1 MTSLGTIS
9 VLIVEDN
16 ESDAQLDVLAL
27 EDAGYQVKWR
37 RVQEATELGAALEEN
52 GWDLVLSDHRMP
64 RFDAFDAL
72 NVLRDSWV
80 DIPLIVVS
88 GAIGEE
94 TAVAVMHEGAA
105 DFVSKDRLGR
115 LGAVVGVHL
124 REAENRRRRRIAE
137 DALLES
143 QERFEQAFENAP
155 IGIALMALDGQW
167 TRVNRALSAIT
178 GYSAEELLT
187 KRSNEISHPD
197 DIDADVEPRHRL
209 VAGEIGDYKVEKRY
223 LSAQGEIVW
232 VSLSVSLVRDPRGE
246 PCYYIYQVE
255 DIGERKRADEAARAS
270 DARTRAMLESAPDAM
285 VIATQAGTISL
296 VNVQTERLFGHSRD
310 ELTGQQVGLLLPEH
324 LRGEHAERVAGFFR
338 NPVAGSKGAE
348 LELVGRRKDGTEF
361 PVEVILSPMPDGQ
374 STAVSASIRDITERK
389 LAEQELRAARDAA
402 LEASR
407 LKSDFVANVSH
418 EIRTPLSGVVGLS
431 ELLLGTRL
439 DTDQRQL
446 VEGVCTSADAL
457 MSVINDILDFSKI
470 EAGKLE
476 LDIDDFSP
484 RKLVKDVCTIVAGAA
499 AQKGINLTVAVD
511 RIVPRSVR
519 TDGNRWR
526 QVLANL
532 LKNAVKFTPTGQVVV
547 RVSATMAQ
555 GAVPQ
560 LRVEIRDTG
569 IGIAPQDLERLF
581 ESFAQADP
589 STTRQYGGTGLGLA
603 ISKRLV
609 DLMGG
614 QIGVNSTLGRGSTF
628 WFTVPVQDAAL
639 DADGR
644 QHDQPL
650 DARAVVVEAASPED
664 RAMSSALPVSD
675 GCSARPRVLVA
686 EDNEV
691 NQLVAVRLLE
701 KCGYRVDIAENG
713 REAVRMSQQGGYT
726 AIFMDCQMPKLDGYS
741 AALVIRR
748 LEGEARHTPII
759 ALTAHTMKGDRDKC
773 LAYGMD
779 DYVAKPF
786 RLAAV
791 TALIDR
797 RPDLRSC
804 GTRGLC
810 GQDPPAGRARHF
822 DPAPLSDIG
831 DADTESQLI
840 SMFIDQTT
848 RYLPRLSAAIATAD
862 GGRLQRL
869 AHMLKESAA
878 TVGAT
883 RIAELCGELCQIA
896 KGDITPEASEITS
909 QLAGALQ
916 ETTTAIT
923 AYKLGGVSR
932 RILADC

>member
-1 MTSLGTIS
+1 MTRLGAIS

-27 EDAGYQVKWR
+27 EDAGYEVQWR

-72 NVLRDSWV
+72 NVLRASRV

-88 GAIGEE
+88 GAVGEE
-94 TAVAVMHEGAA
+94 MAVAVMLEGAA

-115 LGAVVGVHL
+115 LGAVVAVHL

-137 DALLES
+137 DALAES

-155 IGIALMALDGQW
+155 IGIALMALDGRW

-178 GYSAEELLT
+178 GYTADQLLT
-187 KRSNEISHPD
+187 KRSGEISHPD
-197 DIDADVEPRHRL
+197 DIEAEVEPRHRL

-223 LSAQGEIVW
+223 LGAQGEIVW

-246 PCYYIYQVE
+246 PSYYIYQVE
-255 DIGERKRADEAARAS
+255 DISERKWADE
-270 DARTRAMLESAPDAM
+270 
-285 VIATQAGTISL
+285 
-296 VNVQTERLFGHSRD
+296 
-310 ELTGQQVGLLLPEH
+310 
-324 LRGEHAERVAGFFR
+324 
-338 NPVAGSKGAE
+338 
-348 LELVGRRKDGTEF
+348 
-361 PVEVILSPMPDGQ
+361 
-374 STAVSASIRDITERK
+374 
-389 LAEQELRAARDAA
+389 ELRAARDAA

-431 ELLLGTRL
+431 ELLLGTEL

-446 VEGVCTSADAL
+446 LDGVCTSADAL

-476 LDIDDFSP
+476 LDIDDVSP
-484 RKLVKDVCTIVAGAA
+484 RKLIKDVCAIVAGAA
-499 AQKGINLTVAVD
+499 EAGGINLHVAVD
-511 RIVPRSVR
+511 AIVPRMVR
-519 TDGNRWR
+519 SDGNRWR

-532 LKNAVKFTPTGQVVV
+532 VKNAVKFTPTGEVVV
-547 RVSATMAQ
+547 RISATIAEV
-555 GAVPQ
+555 GVPQ
-560 LRVEIRDTG
+560 LRADIRDTG
-569 IGIAPQDLERLF
+569 IGIAPEDLERLF

-614 QIGVNSTLGRGSTF
+614 QIGVNSALGRGSTF
-628 WFTVPVQDAAL
+628 WFTVPFEPSAL
-639 DADGR
+639 DADREQSAGSR
-644 QHDQPL
+644 
-650 DARAVVVEAASPED
+650 DARGQVVELGSPQHGA
-664 RAMSSALPVSD
+664 RSSALPAGNGRGV
-675 GCSARPRVLVA
+675 RPRVLVA

-701 KCGYRVDIAENG
+701 KCGYRVDVAENG
-713 REAVRMSQQGGYT
+713 REAVRMTQQGEYM

-741 AALVIRR
+741 AAGEIRR
-748 LEGEARHTPII
+748 LEGEDRHTPII
-759 ALTAHTMKGDRDKC
+759 ALTAHTMQGDRDKC
-773 LAYGMD
+773 LASGMD

-791 TALIDR
+791 TALLDR
-797 RPDLRSC
+797 RPELLPS
-804 GTRGLC
+804 GARGVGRPAPL
-810 GQDPPAGRARHF
+810 GGALDPF
-822 DPAPLSDIG
+822 DPAPLSEIG
-831 DADTESQLI
+831 DADTEKELI

-848 RYLPRLSAAIATAD
+848 SYLPALSEAIETADSERLERLS
-862 GGRLQRL
+862 
-869 AHMLKESAA
+869 HMLKESAA

-883 RIAELCGELCQIA
+883 RVAELCGALCTIA
-896 KGDITPEASEITS
+896 KGEITPEAWEINS
-909 QLAGALQ
+909 QLAGALH
-916 ETTTAIT
+916 ETTAAIT
-923 AYKLGGVSR
+923 AYKLRGVSR
-932 RILADC
+932 RVLAAC